1 MKKCLILLC
10 LLTMGLVGC
19 KINNGRYLYYYGID
33 EMCKEAEHVFI
44 AKVTDVEAESED
56 NSVQAN
62 RKQIIFNAIV
72 SENLKGD
79 YGVGQEV
86 EDRVNLLYKDFV
98 KPGKTYLF
106 LTGIPNLIENGKLD
120 YYPDANLYEAVE
132 ITESG
137 DLNIYRLKEIKELT
151 GRTTAHLEPEPKSLD
166 EIRDLFRSDSVE
178 EITSTFP
185 ENISSTEN
193 VTSEQLTENYNNFKQ
208 TVDSIQADKI
218 NKIIMVEYVQ
228 GRGTAYSLENEK
240 IIKRWISI
248 IKKLEFSSKPFVSTV
263 GLGYEIDVYEEN
275 KKIFLGTW
283 LDKWVYNITNLDT
296 IIYIENYD
304 ELRLEIEQ
312 LKEDTKAY
320 GKIVDLP

>member
-44 AKVTDVEAESED
+44 AKVIDVEAESED

-98 KPGKTYLF
+98 KPGNTYLF
-106 LTGIPNLIENGKLD
+106 LTGIPNLIESGKLD

-137 DLNIYRLKEIKELT
+137 DLNIYRL
-151 GRTTAHLEPEPKSLD
+151 
-166 EIRDLFRSDSVE
+166 
-178 EITSTFP
+178 
-185 ENISSTEN
+185 
-193 VTSEQLTENYNNFKQ
+193 
-208 TVDSIQADKI
+208 
-218 NKIIMVEYVQ
+218 
-228 GRGTAYSLENEK
+228 LENNRLTS
-240 IIKRWISI
+240 KRI
-248 IKKLEFSSKPFVSTV
+248 
-263 GLGYEIDVYEEN
+263 
-275 KKIFLGTW
+275 
-283 LDKWVYNITNLDT
+283 
-296 IIYIENYD
+296 
-304 ELRLEIEQ
+304 
-312 LKEDTKAY
+312 
-320 GKIVDLP
+320 

>member
-44 AKVTDVEAESED
+44 AKVIDVEAESED

-86 EDRVNLLYKDFV
+86 EDRVNILYKDFV
-98 KPGKTYLF
+98 KPGNTYLF
-106 LTGIPNLIENGKLD
+106 LTGIPNLIESGKLD

-178 EITSTFP
+178 KITSTFP

-228 GRGTAYSLENEK
+228 GRGTAYALENEK